1 MDFLLHIYL
10 IIFWVY
16 FYCSIISGILLPAI
30 YVSRHKLYLYIDAL
44 FVYILNKSFNAFII
58 GLEILPG
65 SIDRFE

>member
-1 MDFLLHIYL
+1 MDFFITYL
-10 IIFWVY
+10 SYHFLGF

-30 YVSRHKLYLYIDAL
+30 YVSQHKLYLYIDAL
-44 FVYILNKSFNAFII
+44 SVYILNKSFNAFII